1 MLARRMVLA
10 TGIIVLGV
18 IGVVGY
24 STYSERK
31 FVDTFITEEHFDERL
46 NRVTIW
52 ETNSHLNE
60 SIAIAK
66 QHDERLEKVRAAL
79 EDWHVRKTFFKNMDY
94 EEAYQLDI
102 TYGEDTLT
110 IPISSDGLMN
120 IQGHTYELVNGPQIE
135 ELLVILE

>member
-1 MLARRMVLA
+1 MVLA

-66 QHDERLEKVRAAL
+66 QHDERLEK
-79 EDWHVRKTFFKNMDY
+79 
-94 EEAYQLDI
+94 
-102 TYGEDTLT
+102 
-110 IPISSDGLMN
+110 
-120 IQGHTYELVNGPQIE
+120 
-135 ELLVILE
+135 